1 MFDFGTKFFSNENY
15 AKHLVRTIPLGKY
28 ANDLSVA
35 CQEKG
40 EEGPGRVLVDGT
52 CSSEPFPC
60 RQEPARRGVWKKVV
74 DWATLSKQ
82 PSTQLK
88 QHSGFLPPGPLQAPS
103 RPGLSDFS
111 RVAVIGVSSPR
122 KSTQRLSEDLLLGEV
137 ELTSPPGPAVKSL
150 EPNRRMFME

>member
-1 MFDFGTKFFSNENY
+1 MFDFGTEFFSNENY

-60 RQEPARRGVWKKVV
+60 RQEPARRVVWKKVV

-88 QHSGFLPPGPLQAPS
+88 QHSGFLPPGPLRA
-103 RPGLSDFS
+103 RPF
-111 RVAVIGVSSPR
+111 
-122 KSTQRLSEDLLLGEV
+122 
-137 ELTSPPGPAVKSL
+137 
-150 EPNRRMFME
+150 

>member
-1 MFDFGTKFFSNENY
+1 MFDFGTEFFSNENY
-15 AKHLVRTIPLGKY
+15 AKHLVRTILLGKY

-40 EEGPGRVLVDGT
+40 EEGPGRVLVGGT

-60 RQEPARRGVWKKVV
+60 RQEPARRGVWKQVV

-88 QHSGFLPPGPLQAPS
+88 QHSGFLPPGYLQP
-103 RPGLSDFS
+103 RPFWFS
-111 RVAVIGVSSPR
+111 RLAVIGVSSPR
-122 KSTQRLSEDLLLGEV
+122 KSTQSLSEDLLLGEV
-137 ELTSPPGPAVKSL
+137 ELTPPPGSAMKSL